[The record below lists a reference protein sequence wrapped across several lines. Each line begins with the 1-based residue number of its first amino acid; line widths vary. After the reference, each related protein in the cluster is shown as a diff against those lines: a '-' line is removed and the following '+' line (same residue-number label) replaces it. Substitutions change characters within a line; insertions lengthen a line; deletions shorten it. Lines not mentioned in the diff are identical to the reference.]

1 MPHRFPALQRFLWAF
16 LLSASCL
23 SLTAQA
29 QMPAPKPADPAVLKS
44 IDQEIWLP
52 FIKAFATGNADE
64 YIGLHSKNL
73 IRPMGDAKRIEPYD
87 RWTGG
92 TRGMFKSFA
101 ERGTKVAI
109 EFRFLERFANEDT
122 ASERGIFEFSMTN
135 AKGETQKSYGKFHV
149 ILKKEDGKWKILM
162 DYDSSEGRTIN
173 AESFKA
179 AHAMADHAK
188 Y

>member
-1 MPHRFPALQRFLWAF
+1 MLRRV
-16 LLSASCL
+16 LLCL
-23 SLTAQA
+23 FATLIPLVAVA
-29 QMPAPKPADPAVLKS
+29 QMPAPKPANPEILKA
-44 IDQEIWLP
+44 IDQDIWLP
-52 FIKAFATGNADE
+52 FIKAFAEGDAGG
-64 YIGLHSKNL
+64 YIALHSKDL

-87 RWTGG
+87 KWTAG

-101 ERGTKVAI
+101 ERGTKIAI
-109 EFRFLERFANEDT
+109 DFRFLERIANEDT

-149 ILKKEDGKWKILM
+149 ILKKVAGTWKILM

-179 AHAMADHAK
+179 AHALTDHAK

>member
-1 MPHRFPALQRFLWAF
+1 MLHRFLLILGAALLP
-16 LLSASCL
+16 
-23 SLTAQA
+23 LTASA
-29 QMPAPKPADPAVLKS
+29 QMPAPKPANPEILKA

-52 FIKAFATGNADE
+52 FIKAFAEGKADD
-64 YIGLHSKNL
+64 YIALHSRQL
-73 IRPMGDAKRIEPYD
+73 VRPMGDAKRIDPYD
-87 RWTGG
+87 RWSAG

-101 ERGTKVAI
+101 DRGTKAAI
-109 EFRFLERFANEDT
+109 DFRFLERIANEDT

-149 ILKKEDGKWKILM
+149 ILRKEDGKWKILM

-173 AESFKA
+173 AESFRA
-179 AHAMADHAK
+179 AHAMTDHAK